1 MDNLGTTNVPV
12 IATDLHGLALAIQDG
27 FEKIIQEEEWVCI
40 RGFDFILLETQSSKT
55 EYRQILIFSW
65 RNYAR

>member
-40 RGFDFILLETQSSKT
+40 RGIRFYLT
-55 EYRQILIFSW
+55 
-65 RNYAR
+65 RNPII